1 MSPEEKNIEAQKEE
15 LVKQAKL
22 VNELIQEN
30 IRLTNRDKMLVA
42 EKQWAES
49 LMRRWRWAAYMG
61 ILSFW
66 LALFTPSIVRALF
79 QYTLGRPV

>member
-1 MSPEEKNIEAQKEE
+1 MSLEEKNIEAQKEIEE
-15 LVKQAKL
+15 LRR
-22 VNELIQEN
+22 EN
-30 IRLTNRDKMLVA
+30 RRLLSRDKILVA

-79 QYTLGRPV
+79 QYILGRPA